1 MSTVAA
7 ARVETKIVLQGEG
20 NAARVV
26 KDTRDQLDGMGAS
39 AEKATAASASAFGAF
54 AAKAQ
59 QTMGR
64 VGASVAGINA
74 VLGGTTPTLQKV
86 GQGFTAAAAV
96 ANVLPG
102 PIGLAAAAITGL
114 ATGAYAFAKAAAEAE
129 AKSTFLRG
137 GGGENLATALGVSQ
151 DAALQM
157 AGSMEDLAKRGLAPS
172 NELMSL
178 VRDRVVAMG
187 GDGEKA
193 VIALV
198 EAINK
203 GPDALRDF
211 QKTAGNLNLQNLAD
225 TAQALGLSKETLGL
239 AKEEVDDKK
248 QINDLATQYNLIQ
261 AERKAKED
269 ELAARAKAD
278 NEAFDQSI
286 AARIERGKQLGDQR
300 DAYEKGSGAIA
311 NERERQLKAEAA
323 AIEERQSKLRA
334 AKSEEVDLK
343 QQAEELDVRAA
354 GTANK
359 QLAADLQIEAVNA
372 RLAAI
377 DVQRNELALIASTL
391 GEAELAQRQK
401 ALDLETLKLT
411 NQITTI
417 DKVAQ
422 ADKKAKAAAGAG
434 KAKERIQAE
443 TDATIKL
450 AQAIEKAA
458 EARAKDTATD
468 PAVLAERLKV
478 INLEEAAAVRAAK
491 SRTNTAKGREAELK
505 AIEIKN
511 ATERDAIQKT
521 FDKATADRQQKAAD
535 LRQALAEEALQ
546 TELDAQAKIDELTKA
561 QTVRET
567 EAMRARGDFHG
578 AMLADIAA
586 AELAHATAVEKI
598 NRDLAIALTGID
610 KDSDAAA
617 KQRQLAQAQLAAE
630 QQKLAQATTVA
641 LLKQTSDVTAK
652 FKEQISI
659 VDESTRNAL
668 DASATLIQ
676 SNFGKAVEA
685 KQNAIEQLKSLQESA
700 AGLSDQ
706 ERVSLDAQVKAQEKV
721 YQGQIKGLQDRAKQ
735 AEKTIASMQT
745 FGKGLAG
752 IVGGAQ
758 KASVAMDQFNAAS
771 AAGNIEAMSKAN
783 DGLSSAIDG
792 TITASGAAAAAFVE
806 DEKTKAA
813 ILALTETAASV
824 AAFATGNVAGGI
836 AHGAAAAIYAGV
848 AGGAIGGSAGGT
860 ATGGATTGGGGT
872 VSGQSGQTGGGGSG
886 VTQVF
891 NFNKGFVI
899 GSAQE
904 VGKGLNGTLNSV
916 MGTGY
921 DRRKAA

>member
-157 AGSMEDLAKRGLAPS
+157 AGSMEELTKRGLAPS

-269 ELAARAKAD
+269 ELAARAKSD

-343 QQAEELDVRAA
+343 QQAEELDIRAA

-511 ATERDAIQKT
+511 ATERESIQRT
-521 FDKATADRQQKAAD
+521 FDKATSDRQQKAAD

-546 TELDAQAKIDELTKA
+546 SELDAQAKIDELTKA
-561 QTVRET
+561 QVARET

-610 KDSDAAA
+610 EDSDAAA

-630 QQKLAQATTVA
+630 QQALATKTTEAFARQATA
-641 LLKQTSDVTAK
+641 TSDA
-652 FKEQISI
+652 I
-659 VDESTRNAL
+659 D
-668 DASATLIQ
+668 
-676 SNFGKAVEA
+676 
-685 KQNAIEQLKSLQESA
+685 KQ
-700 AGLSDQ
+700 
-706 ERVSLDAQVKAQEKV
+706 
-721 YQGQIKGLQDRAKQ
+721 
-735 AEKTIASMQT
+735 IASVEKIAGAALQAGGLGD

-758 KASVAMDQFNAAS
+758 KASVAMDQFNAAA

-783 DGLSSAIDG
+783 DGLSAAIDG
-792 TITASGAAAAAFVE
+792 TITASGAAAAAFVD

-848 AGGAIGGSAGGT
+848 AGGAIGGAANGT

-872 VSGQSGQTGGGGSG
+872 VSGQTGQTGGGGGG